1 MNAEFI
7 TAIASV
13 IAIVVGLFSL
23 HKQLQS
29 QFFAEYTRR
38 YSELME
44 KMPVEYFDPQK
55 SKAIALNDEMLKICR
70 FYYDLS
76 SEEYELNRQKRLNP
90 RVWRFWESGI
100 KETVNLPVFE
110 KAWSQKLN
118 CQYNDDFRKYINNLI
133 TNSNEVSQ

>member
-100 KETVNLPVFE
+100 KETVNLPVFTRAWDE
-110 KAWSQKLN
+110 KLSD
-118 CQYNDDFRKYINNLI
+118 QYN
-133 TNSNEVSQ
+133 VSFQEFIASLRHGKQ